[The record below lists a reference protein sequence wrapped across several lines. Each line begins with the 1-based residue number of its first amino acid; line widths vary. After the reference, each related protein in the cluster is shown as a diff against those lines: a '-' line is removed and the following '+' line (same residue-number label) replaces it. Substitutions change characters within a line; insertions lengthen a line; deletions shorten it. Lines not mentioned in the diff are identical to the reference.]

1 MLMTILRYV
10 FGIALALA
18 GLNHFIHPD
27 GYIRIVPPYL
37 PSPVALVE
45 LSGIAEI
52 VLGILMLIPRT
63 VRLAAWGSIAL
74 LIAVFPANIH
84 MALHP
89 ELFPGIP
96 PFLLWLRLPFQIL
109 FIAWAYYYTRP
120 SGDRYSMASDGD
132 AAR

>member
-1 MLMTILRYV
+1 MTILRYV

-18 GLNHFIHPD
+18 GLNHFINPD
-27 GYIRIVPPYL
+27 AYIRIVPSYL
-37 PSPVALVE
+37 PSPVLLVE

-52 VLGILMLIPRT
+52 ALGILMLIPRT

-89 ELFPGIP
+89 ELSPDIAP
-96 PFLLWLRLPFQIL
+96 SLLWLRLPFQIL
-109 FIAWAYYYTRP
+109 FIAWTYYYTRQP
-120 SGDRYSMASDGD
+120 GER
-132 AAR
+132 